1 MSDSSNKKKK
11 ASKKTSSSQ
20 SDKKSNLKIK
30 PKDSTSGNKMRDETT
45 AVILAA
51 FGIFL
56 ILSVMT
62 KATGGLGVMLSN
74 LLKGLFGISAYIL
87 PFYILIYAALVLINR
102 MSKINS
108 RTVFFMI
115 LMFMDITMLNAVR
128 FQEIKTSKLSFG
140 YIKDMF
146 LAGAELKS
154 AGAVGMTIGNII
166 VKGFDVLGLC
176 IIGAA
181 VLTISIMFIAD
192 TPISVFFDKRREK
205 KLQKSERED
214 IDIPEEKESK
224 KSRKSKKMS
233 KKETMEIPVI
243 TEMKGLKEED
253 VKEPEMQNE
262 HTKSEPVK
270 SGGDFA
276 ALKNRATSLFK
287 RVYDATS
294 DRYGQ
299 RDLSEPLTKNKL
311 KILEYMDDESLFAGE
326 DPFSD
331 LLSESSGSGNNGN
344 DTMSFAEKVL
354 RDTDEFA
361 ILDELRSSNIEN
373 NRIADRDR
381 PPVFDPELSSVS
393 RRMPSSAA
401 EPAAEGR
408 GFDPELSPGRR
419 EMPARAVRERASGS
433 FEPSPERYI
442 IPENTSRRTDK
453 KSVPAQE
460 TYSTDDISVQSD
472 LEQNTS
478 GYDLPDSYGQD
489 QDIIDDNHY
498 LRNSD
503 EYDTQES
510 YVHNIENQHN
520 YNEDISD
527 YNGFDD
533 SDFSEDYYEYA
544 PHAED
549 VRSSNGRNTQGRGH
563 QQSSGGQIRQMTRSE
578 TQAAVTLGAAAVG
591 AQVQKQAEVPKKQY
605 KLPPVSL
612 LQQVKKNVNQNERV
626 ELAIKAK
633 KLEQVLHDF
642 GVNASVIDV
651 KKGPSVTRYEIQPAT
666 GVKVSKIVGLSDD
679 IALNLEAK
687 SLRIEA
693 PIPGKAAVGIEV
705 ENESSNLVSL
715 REMIESEEFRNSQS
729 KISFVVGEDIA
740 GNAIVADLK
749 GMPHMLIAGSTG
761 SGKSVCINSIIMSM
775 LFKSTP
781 DEVKLILIDPKV
793 VELGNYN
800 GIPHMLIPVVTDP
813 SKAAAALAWAVQEMN
828 DRYKKF
834 ADCSV
839 RDLKAYND
847 KMKRE
852 DSEDKVLPQIVI
864 IIDELADLMMAAAKQ
879 VEESI
884 CRLAQLARAAGMHL
898 VVATQ
903 RPSVDVVTGLI
914 KANVPSR
921 IAFAVSSQVDSRTI
935 LDRAGAEKLVGKGDM
950 LFYPL
955 GKSQPERLQ
964 GPFVTDDEVNSVIDF
979 WKAQA
984 DEDDS
989 ADKIMQ
995 EINTSVKTEFID
1007 DDDDTDE
1014 LFDDAVELIISAG
1027 HASASMLQRRF
1038 RIGYNRAGRLIDIM
1052 EARGIIGPSEGS
1064 KPRKVL
1070 TTKEEYYSG
1079 SDDIDPVY
1087 NDYQDSYENQ
1097 DNDISQDIQPDTDR
1111 LY

>member
-1 MSDSSNKKKK
+1 MPDSSNKKKK

-20 SDKKSNLKIK
+20 SNKKSDLKIK
-30 PKDSTSGNKMRDETT
+30 SKDNSSGNKMRDETV
-45 AVILAA
+45 AIILIA

-62 KATGGLGVMLSN
+62 KTTGRFGVILSD

-87 PFYILIYAALVLINR
+87 PFYILVYAALILINR
-102 MSKINS
+102 MAKINS
-108 RTVFFMI
+108 RTIFFMI
-115 LMFMDITMLNAVR
+115 LMFIDITMLNAVR
-128 FQEIKTSKLSFG
+128 FQEIKASKLSFG

-154 AGAVGMTIGNII
+154 AGAVGMILGNIV

-176 IIGAA
+176 IIGTALLA
-181 VLTISIMFIAD
+181 ISIMFIAD
-192 TPISVFFDKRREK
+192 TPISVFFDNRREK
-205 KLQKSERED
+205 KFKKSEKQETA
-214 IDIPEEKESK
+214 ISEGKETK
-224 KSRKSKKMS
+224 KSRKRKKMS

-243 TEMKGLKEED
+243 TEVKDLKEED
-253 VKEPEMQNE
+253 IKEPEKQNE
-262 HTKSEPVK
+262 LAAEHVK
-270 SGGDFA
+270 SGADFT

-287 RVYDATS
+287 KVYDATS

-311 KILEYMDDESLFAGE
+311 KILEYMDDESLFAGD

-331 LLSESSGSGNNGN
+331 LQSEASNQQDKKNNG
-344 DTMSFAEKVL
+344 DTLSFIERL
-354 RDTDEFA
+354 RRDTDEFA
-361 ILDELRSSNIEN
+361 ILEELQASNTEKNSIL
-373 NRIADRDR
+373 DRDR
-381 PPVFDPELSSVS
+381 PPVFDPELSSISS
-393 RRMPSSAA
+393 RIQAA
-401 EPAAEGR
+401 ISEHTAEST
-408 GFDPELSPGRR
+408 GFDPELSSGRR
-419 EMPARAVRERASGS
+419 EMPVRPVRERTSGS
-433 FEPSPERYI
+433 FEPSPGRYI
-442 IPENTSRRTDK
+442 IHENTSRQTNAEPVSK
-453 KSVPAQE
+453 HH
-460 TYSTDDISVQSD
+460 TYDSKDESSQPVF
-472 LEQNTS
+472 EQNTS
-478 GYDLPDSYGQD
+478 EDDSQDSYEPEFAENPYSYGE
-489 QDIIDDNHY
+489 
-498 LRNSD
+498 D
-503 EYDTQES
+503 EYDMHEIESHSNYSENISDYDISSQES
-510 YVHNIENQHN
+510 YYEHGEYG
-520 YNEDISD
+520 YN
-527 YNGFDD
+527 
-533 SDFSEDYYEYA
+533 
-544 PHAED
+544 
-549 VRSSNGRNTQGRGH
+549 NGRSAYRQNTEGKQAK
-563 QQSSGGQIRQMTRSE
+563 QMTRSE
-578 TQAAVTLGAAAVG
+578 TQAAIALGAAAVG
-591 AQVQKQAEVPKKQY
+591 AQVQHAEIPKKQY
-605 KLPPVSL
+605 KLPPISL
-612 LQQVKKNVNQNERV
+612 LQEVKKMVNQNERL
-626 ELAIKAK
+626 ELGIKAK

-642 GVNASVIDV
+642 GVNATVIDV

-715 REMIESEEFRNSQS
+715 REMIESHEFKSSQS

-740 GNAIVADLK
+740 GNPIVADLK

-761 SGKSVCINSIIMSM
+761 SGKSVCINSIIMSI

-852 DSEDKVLPQIVI
+852 DSADKVLPQIVI

-1014 LFDDAVELIISAG
+1014 LFDDAVDLVISAG

-1070 TTKEEYYSG
+1070 ITKDEYYG
-1079 SDDIDPVY
+1079 NPNDMELVY
-1087 NDYQDSYENQ
+1087 NDYSESGGNQNNNIPQESSQANYSADRMNTISDGEN
-1097 DNDISQDIQPDTDR
+1097 
-1111 LY
+1111 